1 MDIVVIISVFCAGFG
16 VGFGVSKYIARES
29 QKIFTLQKQ
38 ALESRC
44 KELEASKELLESKL
58 STLESSLA
66 NALAPSDEHA
76 YIDLVESLKRACE
89 SKDRE
94 IHSLEKRI
102 NSFRYAR

>member
-16 VGFGVSKYIARES
+16 VGFGVSKYITRES

-44 KELEASKELLESKL
+44 KELEASKELLES
-58 STLESSLA
+58 SLA
-66 NALAPSDEHA
+66 NALAPSDERA

>member
-16 VGFGVSKYIARES
+16 VGFGVSKYITRES
-29 QKIFTLQKQ
+29 LKFSLQKQ

-66 NALAPSDEHA
+66 SALAPSDECA

-102 NSFRYAR
+102 KAFRYAR

>member
-1 MDIVVIISVFCAGFG
+1 MDIVVIISVFGVGFG
-16 VGFGVSKYIARES
+16 VGFGVSKYITRES

-66 NALAPSDEHA
+66 NALAPSDERA

-94 IHSLEKRI
+94 IRSLEKRI

>member
-16 VGFGVSKYIARES
+16 VGFGVSKYITRES

-66 NALAPSDEHA
+66 SALAPSDERA

-94 IHSLEKRI
+94 IRSLEKRI